1 MRVRIPGAVLPG
13 LFLLAIAGM
22 LAAPAPAPAGD
33 SNATGY
39 GIAMHG
45 DLKYP
50 KDFAHFDYADPNAAQ
65 GGRAIQSVVGTFDSF
80 NPFIIKGNPAAG
92 VNLLYDTLTVDSA
105 DEPFSQYGLLA
116 ETIET
121 PPDRS
126 WVRFTLREEA
136 RWHDGKPITADDVIW
151 SFNAFLNRGAPF
163 FRFYYAS
170 VQEAVKEGERT
181 VKFTFKPGE
190 NRELPLILG
199 QLVVLPS
206 HYWKERDFEAT
217 SLDPPLGSGP
227 YKVGAFEAGRYV
239 SYERVDDYWGNGIP
253 VNVGRHNFA
262 ERRFDYYRDATVAIE
277 AFKGGEYDFRLENNS
292 KVWATGYDLP
302 EVAKGQIVKESIPN
316 SRPAG
321 MQAFA
326 FNIRRPIFRD
336 VRVRRALAYAF
347 DFEWSNKTLFYDQY
361 TRTRSYFDNSEL
373 AATGLP
379 SPAELA
385 VLEPHRG
392 KVPEQVFSEAY
403 QPPATD
409 GSGNLRANLKLAVGL
424 LKEAGYELK
433 DGVMTGPGGEKLAFE
448 VLLAQPAFERI
459 VLPFKKNLEKIGVEI
474 SVRTV
479 DTSQYRRRSDSFDFD
494 VVVGSFGQSQSPGN
508 EQRDY
513 WGSDAAKSPGS
524 RNVIGIGD
532 PAIDALV
539 ESLISAMDRETL
551 VTRTRALDR
560 VLQWN
565 HFVIPQW
572 HIASDRI
579 IYWNRFG
586 RPATTP
592 SRGVQFDTWWVDPKK
607 VDALAKQKRKRS

>member
-1 MRVRIPGAVLPG
+1 MHARTPGTVLPG
-13 LFLLAIAGM
+13 LFLLASVWM
-22 LAAPAPAPAGD
+22 LAAPAPAGESSTASHGL
-33 SNATGY
+33 
-39 GIAMHG
+39 AMHG
-45 DLKYP
+45 DLRYP
-50 KDFAHFDYADPNAAQ
+50 KGFAHFDYADPNAAK

-92 VNLLYDTLTVDSA
+92 VTLIYDTLTQASM

-126 WVRFTLREEA
+126 WVRFTLRKEA
-136 RWHDGKPITADDVIW
+136 RWHDGKPVTADDVIW
-151 SFNAFLNRGAPF
+151 SFTAFLTRGAPF

-170 VQEAVKEGERT
+170 VEDAVKEGERT

-239 SYERVDDYWGNGIP
+239 SYDRVEDYWGKQIA
-253 VNVGRHNFA
+253 VNVGRHNFG

-302 EVAKGQIVKESIPN
+302 EIANGQVVKESIPN
-316 SRPAG
+316 NRPSG
-321 MQAFA
+321 MQAFLY
-326 FNIRRPIFRD
+326 NTRRPIFRD

-379 SPAELA
+379 SEAELA
-385 VLEPHRG
+385 LLEPHRG
-392 KVPEQVFSEAY
+392 KIPDQVFSEAY
-403 QPPATD
+403 QPPSTD
-409 GSGNLRANLKLAVGL
+409 GSGNLRANLKQAVGL
-424 LKEAGYELK
+424 LKQAGYGVK
-433 DGVMTGPGGEKLAFE
+433 DGVMTGPAGEKLAFE
-448 VLLAQPAFERI
+448 VLLVAPAFERI

-479 DTSQYRRRSDSFDFD
+479 DTSQYRRRSDAFDFD
-494 VVVGSFGQSQSPGN
+494 VMVGSFGQSESPGN
-508 EQRDY
+508 EQRDF
-513 WGSDAAKSPGS
+513 WGSDAAKRPGS
-524 RNVIGIGD
+524 RNVIGIED

-539 ESLISAMDRETL
+539 ESLIAAPDRASL

-586 RPATTP
+586 RPAETP
-592 SRGVQFDTWWVDPKK
+592 SQGVQFDTWWVDPEKA
-607 VDALAKQKRKRS
+607 DALAKQRRKRS

>member
-1 MRVRIPGAVLPG
+1 
-13 LFLLAIAGM
+13 M
-22 LAAPAPAPAGD
+22 LAAPAPAGESSTASHGL
-33 SNATGY
+33 
-39 GIAMHG
+39 AMHG
-45 DLKYP
+45 DLRYP
-50 KDFAHFDYADPNAAQ
+50 KGFAHFDYADPNAAK

-92 VNLLYDTLTVDSA
+92 VTLIYDTLTQASM

-126 WVRFTLREEA
+126 WVRFTLRKEA
-136 RWHDGKPITADDVIW
+136 RWHDGKPVTADDVIW
-151 SFNAFLNRGAPF
+151 SFTAFLTRGAPF

-170 VQEAVKEGERT
+170 VEDAVKEGERT

-239 SYERVDDYWGNGIP
+239 SYDRVEDYWGKEIA
-253 VNVGRHNFA
+253 VNVGRHNFG

-302 EVAKGQIVKESIPN
+302 EIANGQVVKESIPN
-316 SRPAG
+316 NRPAG
-321 MQAFA
+321 MQAFVY
-326 FNIRRPIFRD
+326 NTRRPIFRD
-336 VRVRRALAYAF
+336 VRVRHALAYAF

-379 SPAELA
+379 SEAELA
-385 VLEPHRG
+385 LLEPHRG
-392 KVPEQVFSEAY
+392 KIPDQVYSEAY
-403 QPPATD
+403 QPPSTD
-409 GSGNLRANLKLAVGL
+409 GSGNLRANLKQAVGL
-424 LKEAGYELK
+424 LKQAGYGVK
-433 DGVMTGPGGEKLAFE
+433 DGVMTGPAGEKLAFE
-448 VLLAQPAFERI
+448 VLLVAPAFERI

-479 DTSQYRRRSDSFDFD
+479 DTSQYRRRSDAFDFD
-494 VVVGSFGQSQSPGN
+494 VMVGSFGQSESPGN
-508 EQRDY
+508 EQRDF
-513 WGSDAAKSPGS
+513 WGSEAANRPGS
-524 RNVIGIGD
+524 RNVIGIED

-539 ESLISAMDRETL
+539 ESLIAAPDRASL

-586 RPATTP
+586 RPAETP
-592 SRGVQFDTWWVDPKK
+592 SRGVQFDTWWVDPEKA
-607 VDALAKQKRKRS
+607 DALAKQRRKRS

>member
-1 MRVRIPGAVLPG
+1 
-13 LFLLAIAGM
+13 M
-22 LAAPAPAPAGD
+22 LAAPAPAGESSTASHGL
-33 SNATGY
+33 
-39 GIAMHG
+39 AMHG
-45 DLKYP
+45 DLRYP
-50 KDFAHFDYADPNAAQ
+50 KGFAHFDYADPNAAK

-92 VNLLYDTLTVDSA
+92 VTLIYDTLTQASM

-126 WVRFTLREEA
+126 WVRFTLRKEA
-136 RWHDGKPITADDVIW
+136 RWHDGKPVTADDVIW
-151 SFNAFLNRGAPF
+151 SFTAFLTRGAPF

-170 VQEAVKEGERT
+170 VEDAVKEGERT

-239 SYERVDDYWGNGIP
+239 SYDRVEDYWGKQIA
-253 VNVGRHNFA
+253 VNVGRHNFG

-302 EVAKGQIVKESIPN
+302 EIANGQVVKESIPN
-316 SRPAG
+316 NRPSG
-321 MQAFA
+321 MQAFLY
-326 FNIRRPIFRD
+326 NTRRPIFRD

-379 SPAELA
+379 SEAELA
-385 VLEPHRG
+385 LLEPHRG
-392 KVPEQVFSEAY
+392 KIPDQVFSEAY
-403 QPPATD
+403 QPPSTD
-409 GSGNLRANLKLAVGL
+409 GSGNLRANLKQAVGL
-424 LKEAGYELK
+424 LKQAGYGVK
-433 DGVMTGPGGEKLAFE
+433 DGVMTGPAGEKLAFE
-448 VLLAQPAFERI
+448 VLLVAPAFERI

-479 DTSQYRRRSDSFDFD
+479 DTSQYRRRSDAFDFD
-494 VVVGSFGQSQSPGN
+494 VMVGSFGQSESPGN
-508 EQRDY
+508 EQRDF
-513 WGSDAAKSPGS
+513 WGSDAAKRPGS
-524 RNVIGIGD
+524 RNVIGIED

-539 ESLISAMDRETL
+539 ESLIAAPDRASL

-586 RPATTP
+586 RPAETP
-592 SRGVQFDTWWVDPKK
+592 SQGVQFDTWWVDPEKA
-607 VDALAKQKRKRS
+607 DALAKQRRKRS

>member
-1 MRVRIPGAVLPG
+1 MRARMPGIVLPG
-13 LFLLAIAGM
+13 VMLLALAGVP
-22 LAAPAPAPAGD
+22 AAPASADGADGA
-33 SNATGY
+33 SY

-50 KDFAHFDYADPNAAQ
+50 KDFAHFDYADPKAPK
-65 GGRAIQSVVGTFDSF
+65 GGRAVQSVVGTFDSF

-92 VNLLYDTLTVDSA
+92 VDLIYDTLTQASA

-126 WVRFTLREEA
+126 WVRFTLREDA
-136 RWHDGKPITADDVIW
+136 RWHDGKPVTADDVIW
-151 SFNAFLNRGAPF
+151 SFNTFLTRGAPF
-163 FRFYYAS
+163 FRYYYAN
-170 VQEAVKEGERT
+170 VQDAVKEGERT
-181 VKFTFKPGE
+181 VKFVFKPGE

-227 YKVGAFEAGRYV
+227 YKVGAFEPGRYV
-239 SYERVDDYWGNGIP
+239 TYERVDDYWGKDLP
-253 VNVGRHNFA
+253 VNVGRHNFD

-302 EVAKGQIVKESIPN
+302 EIASGQIVKESIPN

-321 MQAFA
+321 MQAFVY
-326 FNIRRPIFRD
+326 NIRRPIFRD
-336 VRVRRALAYAF
+336 PRVREALAYAF

-361 TRTRSYFDNSEL
+361 TRTRSYFDNSDL

-379 SPAELA
+379 SKAELA
-385 VLEPHRG
+385 LLAPYRG
-392 KVPEQVFSEAY
+392 KVPERVFTTPY
-403 QPPATD
+403 QPPSTD
-409 GSGNLRANLKLAVGL
+409 GSGNLRENLKQAVGL
-424 LKEAGYELK
+424 LKQAGYQVK
-433 DGVMTGPGGEKLAFE
+433 DGLMTGPGGEKLSFE
-448 VLLAQPAFERI
+448 VLLVQPAFERI

-479 DTSQYRRRSDSFDFD
+479 DTSQYRRRSDAFDFD
-494 VVVGSFGQSQSPGN
+494 MMVGSFGQSESPGN
-508 EQRDY
+508 EQRDF
-513 WGSDAAKSPGS
+513 WGSEAASRLGS
-524 RNVIGIGD
+524 RNVIGIED

-539 ESLISAMDRETL
+539 ESLIAAPDRESL
-551 VTRTRALDR
+551 VTRTHALDR

-572 HIASDRI
+572 HIDSDRI
-579 IYWNRFG
+579 VYWNLFG

-592 SRGVQFDTWWVDPKK
+592 SRGVQFDTWWVDPGKA
-607 VDALAKQKRKRS
+607 DALAKQRHKRS